1 MFRLIMAQVDSNNIL
16 VVDRLVMTEWVMGI
30 WTDRRNPTLLTE
42 ETILL
47 DKVMASYNI
56 PHIILGASIDI
67 LKSRLASR
75 SEADRQ
81 KVDMPWEVITPLW
94 SAARGLSQSAFWYPN
109 EKPEDGYWIIN
120 QILET
125 VKKSSQI
132 NTGR

>member
-30 WTDRRNPTLLTE
+30 WTGRRNPTNLTE

-56 PHIILGASIDI
+56 PHIILGASIDT
-67 LKSRLASR
+67 LKNRLASR
-75 SEADRQ
+75 PEADRQ
-81 KVDMPWEVITPLW
+81 KVDMPWEVIIPLW
-94 SAARGLSQSAFWYPN
+94 SAARGLSQAAYWYPN
-109 EKPEDGYWIIN
+109 EKPQDGEWVVG

-125 VKKSSQI
+125 VKRSPQI
-132 NTGR
+132 NTSR